1 MFFIISLS
9 NPIWHIYFLS
19 FVWLH
24 PFIMLNMLLNLRR
37 LWWCYKIGFCQEIKK
52 VAKSLLNT
60 NAQYIYMIHLV
71 ASNNVRPKI
80 LYFWARR
87 NVIKETRDFHWLFFS
102 LAFLVISIMIY
113 GIIQEYCIF
122 IRKCIRKIRILAHF
136 TIIIV
141 KTLKIH
147 ISTKNRSAKYG

>member
-71 ASNNVRPKI
+71 ASNNVRPKM
-80 LYFWARR
+80 LHFWAQR
-87 NVIKETRDFHWLFFS
+87 NVILRERDFLWLFFS
-102 LAFLVISIMIY
+102 LTFLVICIMIY
-113 GIIQEYCIF
+113 RILQEYCIF
-122 IRKCIRKIRILAHF
+122 IRKCIQETQILAHF
-136 TIIIV
+136 RIIIV

>member
-52 VAKSLLNT
+52 VAKSHPNT

-87 NVIKETRDFHWLFFS
+87 NVIKETRDFLWLFFS

-147 ISTKNRSAKYG
+147 TSTKNRSAKYG

>member
-87 NVIKETRDFHWLFFS
+87 NVIKEPRDFLWLFFS

-122 IRKCIRKIRILAHF
+122 IRKCIQETTNFSSFYNNNRKNIKDSYI
-136 TIIIV
+136 
-141 KTLKIH
+141 
-147 ISTKNRSAKYG
+147 NQE

>member
-71 ASNNVRPKI
+71 ASNNVRPKM
-80 LYFWARR
+80 LHFWARR
-87 NVIKETRDFHWLFFS
+87 NVILRERDFLWLFFS
-102 LAFLVISIMIY
+102 LTFLVISIMIY
-113 GIIQEYCIF
+113 RIIQEYCIF
-122 IRKCIRKIRILAHF
+122 IRKCVREAHILAHF
-136 TIIIV
+136 RVIIV

-147 ISTKNRSAKYG
+147 TSTKNRSAKYG

>member
-87 NVIKETRDFHWLFFS
+87 NVIKETRDFLWLFFS
-102 LAFLVISIMIY
+102 LAFLVISIIIY

-122 IRKCIRKIRILAHF
+122 IRKCIQENTNF
-136 TIIIV
+136 
-141 KTLKIH
+141 
-147 ISTKNRSAKYG
+147 SSFYNNNSKNIKDSYINQE

>member
-71 ASNNVRPKI
+71 ASNNVRPKM
-80 LYFWARR
+80 LHFWARR
-87 NVIKETRDFHWLFFS
+87 NVIEGTRLS
-102 LAFLVISIMIY
+102 LAVLKLNFSSYLYNDIKNST
-113 GIIQEYCIF
+113 
-122 IRKCIRKIRILAHF
+122 RIL
-136 TIIIV
+136 
-141 KTLKIH
+141 H
-147 ISTKNRSAKYG
+147 IYKEICSGNTNLSSF

>member
-71 ASNNVRPKI
+71 ASNNVRPKM
-80 LYFWARR
+80 LHFWARR
-87 NVIKETRDFHWLFFS
+87 NVILRERDFLWLFFS
-102 LAFLVISIMIY
+102 LTFLVICIMIY
-113 GIIQEYCIF
+113 RILQEYCIF
-122 IRKCIRKIRILAHF
+122 IRKYIREIQILAHF
-136 TIIIV
+136 GIIIV

>member
-71 ASNNVRPKI
+71 ASNNVRPKM
-80 LYFWARR
+80 LHFWARR
-87 NVIKETRDFHWLFFS
+87 NVILRERDFLWLFFS

-113 GIIQEYCIF
+113 GIIQEYYIF
-122 IRKCIRKIRILAHF
+122 IRKCIRKIRISAHF